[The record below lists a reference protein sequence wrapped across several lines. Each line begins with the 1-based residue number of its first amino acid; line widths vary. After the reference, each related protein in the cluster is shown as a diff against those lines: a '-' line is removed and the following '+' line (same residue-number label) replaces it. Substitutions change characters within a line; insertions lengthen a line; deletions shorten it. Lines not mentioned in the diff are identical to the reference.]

1 VQELSSK
8 PINDAQRKILKNK
21 EEAEDLEYKQDQ
33 QRGYDNQHERFTE
46 SPYVEEKTEKR
57 AKKQARKFKLR
68 SKQ

>member
-1 VQELSSK
+1 
-8 PINDAQRKILKNK
+8 LKNK

-46 SPYVEEKTEKR
+46 SPYVEEKTMKR